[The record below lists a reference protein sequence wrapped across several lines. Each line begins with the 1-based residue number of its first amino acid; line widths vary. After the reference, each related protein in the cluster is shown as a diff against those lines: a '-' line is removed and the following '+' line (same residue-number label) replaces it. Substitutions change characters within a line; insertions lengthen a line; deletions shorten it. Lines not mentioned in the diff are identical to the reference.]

1 MPPNANLSSV
11 PSKDD
16 EEDKVSDGGG
26 SFDAF
31 LSYLSDGC
39 APPHLDDAND
49 GDFSPP
55 SSLRPDPTQDRGN
68 SGDDRV
74 DGTLSPSRPDV
85 NNPEVILPETSS
97 TMIGTDGRSYTEA
110 QLCIVASSVLAT
122 KAAGGRWAHY
132 RVMGISDNKADDAE
146 IKRTYRQ
153 MALKFVI
160 GHGILAGTYLAE
172 YRDSLK

>member
-16 EEDKVSDGGG
+16 EDDKVSDGGG

-39 APPHLDDAND
+39 TPPHLDAAND

-55 SSLRPDPTQDRGN
+55 SSLRPDPTQDGGN
-68 SGDDRV
+68 SGDDGV

-85 NNPEVILPETSS
+85 NNPEVILPKTSS
-97 TMIGTDGRSYTEA
+97 TMIGTNG
-110 QLCIVASSVLAT
+110 
-122 KAAGGRWAHY
+122 
-132 RVMGISDNKADDAE
+132 
-146 IKRTYRQ
+146 
-153 MALKFVI
+153 
-160 GHGILAGTYLAE
+160 
-172 YRDSLK
+172 